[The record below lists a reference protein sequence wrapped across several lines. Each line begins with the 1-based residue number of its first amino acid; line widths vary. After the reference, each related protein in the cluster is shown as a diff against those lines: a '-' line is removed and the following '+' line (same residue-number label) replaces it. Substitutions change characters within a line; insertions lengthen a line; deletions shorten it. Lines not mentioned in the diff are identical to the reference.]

1 MFFAELGMRGSPLLS
16 MFASACSMHVINPV
30 CNALLLANEYTPSE
44 KKRRVLP
51 LKY

>member
-1 MFFAELGMRGSPLLS
+1 MFFAKLGMRGSPLLS
-16 MFASACSMHVINPV
+16 MSSSACSMHLSNPV
-30 CNALLLANEYTPSE
+30 CNALSLANEYTPSE

>member
-1 MFFAELGMRGSPLLS
+1 MFFAEFGMRGSPLLS
-16 MFASACSMHVINPV
+16 MFASACSMHVSNPI
-30 CNALLLANEYTPSE
+30 CNALFLAYEHTPSE